1 MKATKTNSQGDSW
14 QLMES
19 TLPLA
24 FLALSPDQLLQQ
36 LHTRREGLT
45 EEEAAARLR
54 QYGANVLHRT
64 RSESKRTIFLRQ
76 FALLQG

>member
-1 MKATKTNSQGDSW
+1 MKATKTNSQGDPR

-24 FLALSPDQLLQQ
+24 FWALSPEQLLLQ
-36 LHTRREGLT
+36 LRTRREGLT

-54 QYGANVLHRT
+54 QYSANALHRT
-64 RSESKRTIFLRQ
+64 RSESKRSLFLRTP
-76 FALLQG
+76 LC